1 MNLIKKL
8 WNSLVNKTSTSPKLV
23 VIKDDVTPVEV
34 EDDRSIGEIF
44 YSICREA
51 KVGHHELVKAGIVE
65 AFESW
70 YDGANNEES
79 IRSSIDEFRNE
90 HGGTIAAKLA
100 RV

>member
-1 MNLIKKL
+1 MNWVKKL
-8 WNSLVNKTSTSPKLV
+8 WGGLVRRTSTSPKLV

-51 KVGHHELVKAGIVE
+51 KVGHHELVKGGIVE

-70 YDGANNEES
+70 YDGASNEQSVRDS
-79 IRSSIDEFRNE
+79 IEEFRNE
-90 HGGTIAAKLA
+90 HGGSIAAKLS